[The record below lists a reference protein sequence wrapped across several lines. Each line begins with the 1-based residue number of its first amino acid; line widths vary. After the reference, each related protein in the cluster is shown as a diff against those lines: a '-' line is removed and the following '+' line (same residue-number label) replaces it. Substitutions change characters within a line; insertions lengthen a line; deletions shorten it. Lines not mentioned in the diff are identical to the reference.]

1 MADRESMVGFMQ
13 ASHMIG
19 LTAQSKNSG
28 GSGQIK
34 NKREKSKT
42 NGLEAVTVT
51 RIRVCL
57 KFGNDNR
64 NEGLLKR

>member
-34 NKREKSKT
+34 NKRKKQDERFRGCYSNKDQGMS
-42 NGLEAVTVT
+42 E
-51 RIRVCL
+51 IW
-57 KFGNDNR
+57 
-64 NEGLLKR
+64 